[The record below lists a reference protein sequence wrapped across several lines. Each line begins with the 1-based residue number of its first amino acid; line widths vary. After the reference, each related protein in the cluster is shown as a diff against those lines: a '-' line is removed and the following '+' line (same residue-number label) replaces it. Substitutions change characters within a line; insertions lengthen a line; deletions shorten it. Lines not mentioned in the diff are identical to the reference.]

1 MLSELMN
8 NINLDGSSES
18 PSLSRSLNAISATDP
33 HRLLLFVNSQ
43 DGKELVSKLLALA
56 NSPDEH
62 VSALAAKLRE
72 GIQAAALTTGE
83 ENVDRLTDVT
93 IENIRDSILEPTSEH
108 LS

>member
-1 MLSELMN
+1 M
-8 NINLDGSSES
+8 NLDGSYES

-43 DGKELVSKLLALA
+43 DGKELVSKLLVLA
-56 NSPDEH
+56 NSPDEQ
-62 VSALAAKLRE
+62 VSASAAKLRE
-72 GIQAAALTTGE
+72 VIQAAASTTGE
-83 ENVDRLTDVT
+83 ENVDRLTDVM